1 MANIV
6 INEISQNYT
15 YNIGN
20 NSFATVALPITSCWG
35 PGFFDYQ
42 ALGYTDKEE
51 YLEKVSWTRYPAT
64 QAGLESFVAAYRG
77 PASNYKLAKDYSYQM
92 AMTLLTAG
100 YDVLTCRICPGV
112 SAQRYLPL
120 PGDTGR
126 CLLVN
131 AKYPGTFGNNLMV
144 RITKVSNVL
153 YPYYNMIIYVVDAS
167 GVRTSAE
174 NLVFRTDE
182 PDQEDSIPLV
192 EEVESKFVDLVLT
205 DIAVGGLSGDTE
217 SETQTELVADTDTGE
232 SGSSLKSTL
241 QVVTSEAPTDSD
253 LGPNPNVPAE
263 KGTASDSDIYRML
276 VGGTD
281 KLPDLV
287 PTDGQGQPVD
297 REATPEEV
305 INDAYV
311 LATARYTA
319 MLGDDGNAS
328 TYPNFLK
335 YSQGSTLRVLSLRD
349 AERLRNKEW
358 IYTQCIDVY
367 DMLKDKLAYNP
378 QRIISP
384 GWDDQDYD
392 QFGGTNNWPDNAS
405 ISPLHMKLMD
415 VAYNSR
421 CATGLIDFP
430 HSLPRN
436 KVYDKSDENG
446 VGYAQKL
453 ARAIPV
459 TGYDPNGSLFHTHSA
474 LFGPWSQYMY
484 VGMSKQSVASPS
496 FLALMIQ
503 RAMLLNQALQY
514 EWALPTSR
522 RHNLKIGKMDY
533 TVSKKYLDQ
542 WQKLEGV
549 GVNVITPIP
558 DLGTSLWG
566 NSTLYEVPPA
576 TYQALAN
583 LSTRYLVNAI
593 ENVVYKCGIAI
604 TFRYNNNEAYSAFYA
619 GVTPLLDTMKNVGA
633 IDDYYVKMA
642 ADINGL
648 DQVNANTVVGKI
660 YLVINGVINDII
672 VDLIAL
678 PPGTDL
684 DQYRA

>member
-42 ALGYTDKEE
+42 SLGYEDKEE
-51 YLEKVSWTRYPAT
+51 YLEKVSWAHYPAT
-64 QAGLESFVAAYRG
+64 QSGLEAFVAAYRG
-77 PASNYKLAKDYSYQM
+77 PASNYKLAKDYSYQL

-112 SAQRYLPL
+112 TAERYIPI
-120 PGDTGR
+120 PGETTR
-126 CLLVN
+126 CLKVTG
-131 AKYPGTFGNNLMV
+131 KYPGTFGNNLL
-144 RITKVSNVL
+144 IKLTKVANVL
-153 YPYYNMIIYVVDAS
+153 YPYYNMIVYVVDSS
-167 GVRTSAE
+167 GVRTAAE
-174 NLVFRTDE
+174 NLVFRIDE
-182 PDQEDSIPLV
+182 LETSDNIPLL
-192 EEVESKFVDLVLT
+192 EEVESKFVDMVIADVAVSVLS
-205 DIAVGGLSGDTE
+205 ADTE
-217 SETQTELVADTDTGE
+217 SSSSDNISATTDSDE
-232 SGSSLKSTL
+232 SGNSRIGTL
-241 QVVTSEAPTDSD
+241 AAVTSEAPTGRD
-253 LGPNPNVPAE
+253 LSPDPNVPAE
-263 KGTASDSDIYRML
+263 KGTSADTEVYRML
-276 VGGTD
+276 TGGTD
-281 KLPDLV
+281 KIPALV
-287 PTDGQGQPVD
+287 PVDSDGQPED
-297 REATPEEV
+297 RPATPAEI

-311 LATARYTA
+311 LATVRYQA
-319 MLGDDGNAS
+319 MLGDSGNAT
-328 TYPNFLK
+328 TYPNFIK
-335 YSQGSTLRVLSLRD
+335 YDNGSTLRSLTVD
-349 AERLRNKEW
+349 EAERLRHNEW
-358 IYTQCIDVY
+358 IYTQTIDVY
-367 DMLKDKLAYNP
+367 DLLKDKLAYNP
-378 QRIISP
+378 QRVISP

-392 QFGGTNNWPDNAS
+392 QFGGTDNWPDNAS
-405 ISPLHMKLMD
+405 ISPFHMKLMD
-415 VAYNSR
+415 VAYNGR
-421 CATGLIDFP
+421 CATGCIDI
-430 HSLPRN
+430 PRSMPRK
-436 KVYDKSDENG
+436 KVYDTSDQNG

-453 ARAIPV
+453 ARAVPV

-474 LFGPWSQYMY
+474 LFAPWGQYVY
-484 VGMSKQSVASPS
+484 VGMSKQCLASPS

-503 RAMLLNQALQY
+503 RAMLLNQAIQY

-522 RHNLKIGKMDY
+522 RHNLPIGKMAY
-533 TVSKKYLDQ
+533 SVSKKYLDQ

-549 GVNVITPIP
+549 GVNVITNIP

-604 TFRYNNNEAYSAFYA
+604 TFRYNNSEAYSAFYA

-648 DQVNANTVVGKI
+648 DQVNSNTVVGQI
-660 YLVINGVINDII
+660 YLVVNGVINDII

-678 PPGTDL
+678 PPGSNL
-684 DQYRA
+684 DQYRS